1 MNKINKTEHKINEDL
16 ACYTQLRLV
25 GDNVQQG
32 VFSYN
37 YCISIAEQLELDLVC
52 ISESANPPVCRVI
65 NYQKFL
71 YQQKKKE
78 KENKQTKV
86 ELKEIKFGPQIGE
99 NDYQVKLRHAQEFL
113 KNGNKVKAFVLFTGR
128 QIAYKDQGIAV
139 LNRFI
144 KDLEDISQVESSIK
158 MEGNRKMILIL
169 SPKKKK

>member
-1 MNKINKTEHKINEDL
+1 MSSNKLSKISL
-16 ACYTQLRLV
+16 PA
-25 GDNVQQG
+25 
-32 VFSYN
+32 
-37 YCISIAEQLELDLVC
+37 
-52 ISESANPPVCRVI
+52 
-65 NYQKFL
+65 
-71 YQQKKKE
+71 E

-99 NDYQVKLRHAQEFL
+99 NDYQVKLKHAQEFL
-113 KNGNKVKAFVLFTGR
+113 KDGNKVKAFVLFTGR